1 MGMKGKTKA
10 VVEWLKTYPDLGG
23 YLKLNATELNAGE
36 RTINTVYNDSKVK
49 EFINGTVERQ
59 YTFALV
65 MVCGWSS
72 GFDAVNEEAEEWGE
86 EWLDWCDAQFKAGNV
101 PDFGEK
107 CTIRAIESL
116 QNIPSLAATYQ
127 EEQLA
132 RYMFQARITYW
143 EKE

>member
-1 MGMKGKTKA
+1 M
-10 VVEWLKTYPDLGG
+10 
-23 YLKLNATELNAGE
+23 NA
-36 RTINTVYNDSKVK
+36 
-49 EFINGTVERQ
+49 
-59 YTFALV
+59 
-65 MVCGWSS
+65 
-72 GFDAVNEEAEEWGE
+72 EAEAWGE
-86 EWLDWCDAQFKAGNV
+86 QWLDWCDAQFRAGNV
-101 PDFGEK
+101 PDFGDK

>member
-1 MGMKGKTKA
+1 MGSNGKTAA
-10 VVEWLKTYPDLGG
+10 VVEWLKTYPGLDV
-23 YLKLNATELNAGE
+23 YLKLNATELEAGE
-36 RTINTVYNDSKVK
+36 RTVNTVCNDAKVR
-49 EFINGTVERQ
+49 EFIDGTVERQ
-59 YTFALV
+59 YTFAVV
-65 MVCGWSS
+65 MVCDWSS
-72 GFDAVNEEAEEWGE
+72 GFDTVNAEAEAWGE
-86 EWLDWCDAQFKAGNV
+86 LWLDWCDAQFKAGNV
-101 PDFGEK
+101 PDFGET

>member
-1 MGMKGKTKA
+1 MGSNGKTAA
-10 VVEWLKTYPDLGG
+10 VVEWLNTYPELDG
-23 YLKLNATELNAGE
+23 YLKLNATELEAGE
-36 RTINTVYNDSKVK
+36 RTVSTVYNDAKVR
-49 EFINGTVERQ
+49 EFIDGTVERQ
-59 YTFALV
+59 YTFAVV
-65 MVCGWSS
+65 MVCDWSS
-72 GFDAVNEEAEEWGE
+72 GFDAVNAEAESWGE
-86 EWLDWCDAQFKAGNV
+86 RWLDWCDAQFKAGNV
-101 PDFGEK
+101 PNFGDK

>member
-36 RTINTVYNDSKVK
+36 RTVNTVYNDSKVK

-65 MVCGWSS
+65 MVCDWSS

>member
-1 MGMKGKTKA
+1 MGVSGKTEA
-10 VVEWLKTYPDLGG
+10 VVEWLKTYTELDG
-23 YLKLNATELNAGE
+23 YLKLNATELEAGE
-36 RTINTVYNDSKVK
+36 RTVSTVYNDAKVR
-49 EFINGTVERQ
+49 EFIDGTVERQ
-59 YTFALV
+59 YTFAVV
-65 MVCGWSS
+65 MVCDWSS
-72 GFDAVNEEAEEWGE
+72 GFDTVNAEAESWGE
-86 EWLDWCDAQFKAGNV
+86 RWLDWCDAQFKAGNV
-101 PDFGEK
+101 PDFGGK

>member
-86 EWLDWCDAQFKAGNV
+86 DWLDWCDAQFKAGNV

>member
-1 MGMKGKTKA
+1 MGMHGKTEA
-10 VVEWLKTYPDLGG
+10 VVEWLKTYPGLDG
-23 YLKLNATELNAGE
+23 YLKLNATELTAGE
-36 RTINTVYNDSKVK
+36 RTVNTVYNDAKVR
-49 EFINGTVERQ
+49 EFIDGTVERQ
-59 YTFALV
+59 FTFALV
-65 MVCGWSS
+65 MVCDWSS
-72 GFDAVNEEAEEWGE
+72 GFDTVNAEAEAWGE
-86 EWLDWCDAQFKAGNV
+86 MWLDWCDAQFKAGNV
-101 PDFGEK
+101 PDFGDK

>member
-1 MGMKGKTKA
+1 MGSNGKTAA
-10 VVEWLKTYPDLGG
+10 VVEWLNTYPELDG
-23 YLKLNATELNAGE
+23 YLKLNATELEAGE
-36 RTINTVYNDSKVK
+36 RTVSTVYNDAKVR
-49 EFINGTVERQ
+49 EFIDGTVERQ
-59 YTFALV
+59 YTFAVV
-65 MVCGWSS
+65 MVCDWSS
-72 GFDAVNEEAEEWGE
+72 GFDAVNAEAESWGE
-86 EWLDWCDAQFKAGNV
+86 RWLDWCDAQFKAGNV
-101 PDFGEK
+101 PDFGEM